1 MCNLAGPSVLLG
13 ALLLANTLLVLV
25 LAANTAPALLCW
37 SDAVFPVFGQPHEP
51 GLSVRP
57 SVRLSGQPRND

>member
-25 LAANTAPALLCW
+25 LAANTAPALPLL
-37 SDAVFPVFGQPHEP
+37 E
-51 GLSVRP
+51 RR
-57 SVRLSGQPRND
+57 RLSGFRAAA